1 MADRVGRAGLGRVS
15 RRLLRMPWRTP
26 SSKAP
31 QNVQAEPL
39 NVLARAESHGLRI
52 SHTERAFIEQD
63 ARKRGTGRV
72 ATQLEWASLV
82 RERAERQA
90 EKLLLTEHIG
100 RCTEHGT
107 NAGQA
112 ALRQVGLLGVVFF
125 SITGSHAAGEAGMH
139 VLGATL
145 VGCVTAMGGGTL
157 NGMMMGATP
166 VGWMVQPLPLI
177 LSVLAGVTTFYGLPL
192 AARAYEE
199 NKEPQAATIAP
210 SVRAVAANGSVV
222 SPPAVP
228 TPLRTATFV
237 MESIALAAFSVVG
250 AQSAIIRGLPPV
262 ASAAMGIT
270 IAFGGVFRDLLIQ
283 KDIALGARNQ
293 SYGLASGAGAV
304 TYVGLR
310 ELHVRYAC
318 RLLEGG
324 IPLGARIL
332 VGMGAALAV
341 RVHAWQAILAGEDL
355 VKPMESNAADNYERL
370 KRVWPR

>member
-1 MADRVGRAGLGRVS
+1 MFCCCV
-15 RRLLRMPWRTP
+15 PRT
-26 SSKAP
+26 
-31 QNVQAEPL
+31 AE
-39 NVLARAESHGLRI
+39 
-52 SHTERAFIEQD
+52 
-63 ARKRGTGRV
+63 
-72 ATQLEWASLV
+72 
-82 RERAERQA
+82 
-90 EKLLLTEHIG
+90 
-100 RCTEHGT
+100 
-107 NAGQA
+107 A

-125 SITGSHAAGEAGMH
+125 SITGAHAAGEAGMH

-157 NGMMMGATP
+157 NGVMMGATP
-166 VGWMVQPLPLI
+166 VGWMVQPRPLI
-177 LSVLAGVTTFYGLPL
+177 ASVLAGVTTFYGLPL

-199 NKEPQAATIAP
+199 HKGPPPAHAPEAAEMTSSAP
-210 SVRAVAANGSVV
+210 ALAANGSEV

-228 TPLRTATFV
+228 TPLRTATFI

-250 AQSAIIRGLPPV
+250 AQSGIIRGLPPV

-270 IAFGGVFRDLLIQ
+270 ITFGGVFRDLLIQ

-304 TYVGLR
+304 TYVCLR

-318 RLLEGG
+318 RVLEGG

-341 RVHAWQAILAGEDL
+341 RVCAWQAILAGEDL
-355 VKPMESNAADNYERL
+355 VRPMESNAAENYERL
-370 KRVWPR
+370 RATWPR